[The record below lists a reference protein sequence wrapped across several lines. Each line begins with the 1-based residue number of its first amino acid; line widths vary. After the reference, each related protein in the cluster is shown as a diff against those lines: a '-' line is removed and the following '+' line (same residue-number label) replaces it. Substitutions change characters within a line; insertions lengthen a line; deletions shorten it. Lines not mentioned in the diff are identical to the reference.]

1 SLLYSISL
9 EGKPDCSGLLS
20 CNYYS
25 GEGVTDF
32 DSGLPLFLHK
42 PDSPV
47 HLADFMRTHMMS
59 AMATLKIG
67 MDILRSENVKIDK
80 IFGHGGYFKTPVAGQ
95 RILSAAIGAPVS
107 VMETAGE
114 GGPYG
119 MALLAA
125 YMIWGKGSSLEDYL
139 DQKVFATSKTQ
150 TIMADEAEVK
160 GFDQY
165 IENYKKLLDVEKKA
179 LEAFDA

>member
-1 SLLYSISL
+1 M
-9 EGKPDCSGLLS
+9 S

-32 DSGLPLFLHK
+32 DGGRPFFIHR
-42 PDSPV
+42 PDSQVTLP
-47 HLADFMRTHMMS
+47 DFMRTHMMS

-67 MDILRSENVKIDK
+67 MDILRAENVTIDK

-125 YMIWGKGSSLEDYL
+125 YMIWGAEESLEDFL
-139 DQKVFATSKTQ
+139 DDKVFKDSRTQ
-150 TIMADEAEVK
+150 TIMATDEEVK
-160 GFDQY
+160 GFDTY
-165 IENYKKLLDVEKKA
+165 IGEYKKA
-179 LEAFDA
+179 LEIERKALEVFNA